1 MVTVIGHIP
10 GHIAYLALFVWST
23 YWSLSISV
31 VADTDNIKDVLEVI
45 EVSGLMVIWW
55 KQAHP
60 SDTEDEANVS
70 LTSKDKDGRSLSTSL
85 EWPAGVY
92 QLANH
97 HRELQSLLLE
107 VKLLDRGGQIF
118 HVLWGNSLYDDL
130 RLSGNG
136 CQHLCFPGG
145 GSCPHLCH

>member
-70 LTSKDKDGRSLSTSL
+70 LTSKDKVEEREHQPGVACRGLPACQPPQGATVTAAGGEASRQRRS
-85 EWPAGVY
+85 
-92 QLANH
+92 N
-97 HRELQSLLLE
+97 
-107 VKLLDRGGQIF
+107 F
-118 HVLWGNSLYDDL
+118 
-130 RLSGNG
+130 
-136 CQHLCFPGG
+136 
-145 GSCPHLCH
+145 SCPLG